1 MAKAMVYLQSGGPT
15 AVINSSLY
23 GAIREAQKH
32 PEEIS
37 GIYGSLNGVEGLIQD
52 DLIDLGEEED
62 ETIEL
67 FKQTPGAILGT
78 ARYKMPSDLR
88 DTRYEAICQ
97 TVLNHNIG
105 YIFVNG
111 GNDSM
116 DTCAKLSKLFGE
128 NGIDC
133 KVMGVPKTVDNDLA
147 VTDHCN
153 GYGSAAK
160 YVINITKDICVDAK
174 SYKKGKVFIIEIM
187 GRNAGWLTAAVD
199 LLPYSNRP
207 DLIYLPED
215 SFDMEGF
222 LKDLKSI
229 YDLKG
234 HVIIAISEGIVFE
247 RDTSTARIDAFG
259 HIQLGGAADALATIV
274 EKRLGL
280 PTRSVELSL
289 PQRADPIYI
298 SKTDQEEA
306 IACGAYAVQGAL
318 AGESAKMVIIKRLSD
333 SPYKTE
339 LALVSVDEV
348 ANAEKKVPSSMI
360 VGKTHMDESFRKY
373 LEPLIQGEVYPK
385 FKNGIY
391 QTAVLK
397 KVKAR

>member
-23 GAIREAQKH
+23 GAIIEAKKH
-32 PEEIS
+32 SEIS

-52 DLIDLGEEED
+52 DLIDLGEEEED
-62 ETIEL
+62 TIEL
-67 FKQTPGAILGT
+67 LKQTPGAILGT
-78 ARYKMPSDLR
+78 ARYKMPSDLG
-88 DTRYEAICQ
+88 DLRYEAICQ
-97 TVLNHNIG
+97 TILNHNIG
-105 YIFVNG
+105 YVFVNG

-116 DTCAKLSKLFGE
+116 DTCAKLAKLFAQQK
-128 NGIDC
+128 IDC
-133 KVMGVPKTVDNDLA
+133 KVIGVPKTVDNDLA
-147 VTDHCN
+147 LTDHCN

-174 SYKKGKVFIIEIM
+174 CYKKGKVFIIEVM

-199 LLPYSNRP
+199 MLPPSSRP

-215 SFDMEGF
+215 SFDMDMF

-247 RDTSTARIDAFG
+247 RDTSTTRIDAFG

-289 PQRADPIYI
+289 PQRADPVFI
-298 SKTDQEEA
+298 SKTDQDEA
-306 IACGAYAVQGAL
+306 IACGAFAVTSAL
-318 AGESAKMVIIKRLSD
+318 KGETAKMVIIKRLSS
-333 SPYKTE
+333 SPYKID
-339 LALVSVDEV
+339 LALANVDQV
-348 ANAEKKVPSSMI
+348 ANAEKKVPASMI
-360 VGKTHMDESFRKY
+360 AGKTHMDKSFRDY
-373 LEPLIQGEVYPK
+373 IAPLIQGEVYPK
-385 FKNGIY
+385 FKDGIY

>member
-23 GAIREAQKH
+23 GAIIEAKKH
-32 PEEIS
+32 SEIS

-52 DLIDLGEEED
+52 DLIDLGEEEED
-62 ETIEL
+62 TIEL
-67 FKQTPGAILGT
+67 LKQTPGAILGT
-78 ARYKMPSDLR
+78 ARYKMPSDLG
-88 DTRYEAICQ
+88 DLRYEAICQ
-97 TVLNHNIG
+97 TILNHNIG
-105 YIFVNG
+105 YVFVNG

-116 DTCAKLSKLFGE
+116 DTCAKLAKLFAQQK
-128 NGIDC
+128 IDC

-147 VTDHCN
+147 ITDHCN

-160 YVINITKDICVDAK
+160 YVINITKDICMDAK
-174 SYKKGKVFIIEIM
+174 CYKKGKVFIIEIM

-199 LLPYSNRP
+199 LLPYTNRP

-215 SFDMEGF
+215 SFEMDTF

-274 EKRLGL
+274 EKKLGL

-289 PQRADPIYI
+289 PQRADPILI
-298 SKTDQEEA
+298 SKVDQDEA
-306 IACGAYAVQGAL
+306 IACGSFAVKKAL
-318 AGESAKMVIIKRLSD
+318 EGETAKMVIIKRVSN
-333 SPYKTE
+333 SPYKSE
-339 LALVSVDEV
+339 LALAPVDQV
-348 ANAEKKVPSSMI
+348 ANAEKKVPTSMI
-360 VGKTHMDESFRKY
+360 VGKTHMDPSFREY
-373 LEPLIQGEVYPK
+373 LAPLIQGEVYPR

-391 QTAVLK
+391 ETAVLK